1 MKSENNTLFLVFDP
15 ETGILRDVMMLNNT
29 VSGAGCFSDLQTE
42 WATDFGEVILGYEQL
57 IMDIFNGDVTID
69 FSHLA
74 TNIKIG
80 LTSFINSAM
89 ISLEIAN
96 NLFNLKDSPFNIL
109 GVCLMN
115 SRIDVYKDSIGDSW
129 SPVTLHIELGYDSTT
144 WDIRANPKSMI
155 NSMKFE
161 ITWKLIVLGI
171 VYGPGEAAA
180 ADAVLAWKIGV
191 SGGIG
196 LLIWDVLEGSYNQM
210 VEDPWLQ
217 IRNNGKLVYVLYT
230 VIPENNED
238 IVNRLLTIIYSPDIG
253 VN

>member
-1 MKSENNTLFLVFDP
+1 LVF
-15 ETGILRDVMMLNNT
+15 
-29 VSGAGCFSDLQTE
+29 
-42 WATDFGEVILGYEQL
+42 
-57 IMDIFNGDVTID
+57 
-69 FSHLA
+69 
-74 TNIKIG
+74 
-80 LTSFINSAM
+80 
-89 ISLEIAN
+89 
-96 NLFNLKDSPFNIL
+96 
-109 GVCLMN
+109 
-115 SRIDVYKDSIGDSW
+115 
-129 SPVTLHIELGYDSTT
+129 
-144 WDIRANPKSMI
+144 
-155 NSMKFE
+155 
-161 ITWKLIVLGI
+161 